1 MNDYAPFIERAF
13 ALEPREG
20 SYVIENIEGEVPDF
34 VRGTY
39 YLNGPARFS
48 RGGFSYRHW
57 LDGDGMV
64 CALRFDRD
72 GVRFTNRFVR
82 SAKFVAEEE
91 AGRPIFRTFGTSFKN
106 DRMKR
111 RIALESPVNVS
122 VYPYQNSLLAFGE
135 QGMPWE
141 LDPVTL
147 ETRGEYNFGGALN
160 DISPFAAHPKFDSV
174 TGEMFNFGVAYSAAN
189 PHLNLYRFN
198 GGGKLIY
205 RKRLPLDYACS
216 IHDFCLSQS
225 YVVFYLSPYILN
237 MESLARDGRTLME
250 ALNWEP
256 QRGSRL
262 LIACRETGEQVAT
275 IPIGNRYCLH
285 LINCYEEES
294 RLVVDVLELDH
305 PIYDQY
311 QVVPDLFTDVCEGQP
326 ARFVIDVEGNELVK
340 TAVIDYPLAPDFPSV
355 VPCQFT
361 RPYRDFWM
369 LGISATGQPGRKF
382 FDQLVH
388 ANWSCAKACDVYHAP
403 PLHYLG
409 GEPIFI
415 ADPQDEKAGAI
426 ICQVFD
432 AQRIVSA
439 FAIFDAYN
447 VARGPIALLGLKEPI
462 HLGFHASFRS
472 STVNFRANEFG
483 RSTPCNSLGDKS

>member
-20 SYVIENIEGEVPDF
+20 SYVIENIEGEIPDF

-48 RGGFSYRHW
+48 RGDLSYRHW

-64 CALRFDRD
+64 CALRFESS

-91 AGRPIFRTFGTSFKN
+91 TGHPIFRTFGTSFKN

-111 RIALESPVNVS
+111 RIALESPANVS

-160 DISPFAAHPKFDSV
+160 DISPFAAHPKFDLV
-174 TGEMFNFGVAYSAAN
+174 TGEMFNFGVAYSSVG
-189 PHLNLYRFN
+189 PHLNLYRFSN
-198 GGGKLIY
+198 GGKLIY

-216 IHDFCLSQS
+216 IHDFSLSKR
-225 YVVFYLSPYILN
+225 YVVFYLSPYVLN
-237 MESLARDGRTLME
+237 MESLTRDGQTLME

-262 LIACRETGEQVAT
+262 LIASRETGEQVAT

-285 LINCYEEES
+285 LINCFEEES
-294 RLVVDVLELDH
+294 RLMVDVIELDR

-326 ARFVIDVEGNELVK
+326 ARFVIDLNDRKVMQ
-340 TAVIDYPLAPDFPSV
+340 TAMIDYLLAPDFPSIA
-355 VPCQFT
+355 PSEFT
-361 RPYRDFWM
+361 QPYRDFWM
-369 LGISATGQPGRKF
+369 LGISATGCRGRKF
-382 FDQLVH
+382 FDQLAH
-388 ANWSCAKACDVYHAP
+388 ANWTCAKACDVYQAP

-415 ADPQDEKAGAI
+415 RDPNDEKGGKI

-432 AQRIVSA
+432 AEQVASA
-439 FAIFDAYN
+439 FAIFDAHN

-462 HLGFHASFRS
+462 HLGFHASFDPS
-472 STVNFRANEFG
+472 LSTFEQM
-483 RSTPCNSLGDKS
+483 SLGEERPATH

>member
-1 MNDYAPFIERAF
+1 MNDHAPLIERAF
-13 ALEPREG
+13 SLEPRER
-20 SYVIENIEGEVPDF
+20 SYAIEEIEGEIPEF
-34 VRGTY
+34 IRGSY

-48 RGGFSYRHW
+48 RGGLSYRHW

-64 CALRFDRD
+64 CALRFENG

-82 SAKFVAEEE
+82 STKFVAEEE
-91 AGRPIFRTFGTSFKN
+91 AGRPIFRAFGTGFED
-106 DRMKR
+106 DRLKR

-122 VYPYQNSLLAFGE
+122 VYPYHNSVLAFGE

-147 ETRGEYNFGGALN
+147 ETRREYNFGGALN
-160 DISPFAAHPKFDSV
+160 DISPFAAHPKFDPV
-174 TGEMFNFGVAYSAAN
+174 TGEMFNFGVAYSAVN
-189 PHLNLYRFN
+189 PHLNLYRFSDT
-198 GGGKLIY
+198 GKLIY

-216 IHDFCLSQS
+216 IHDFSLSQR
-225 YVVFYLSPYILN
+225 YVVFYLSPYLLN
-237 MESLARDGRTLME
+237 MESLTGDGRTLME
-250 ALNWEP
+250 ALSWEP
-256 QRGSRL
+256 ERGSHL
-262 LIACRETGEQVAT
+262 LIVSRETGEQVAT

-285 LINCYEEES
+285 LINCFETEG
-294 RLVVDVLELDH
+294 RLTVDVLELNH

-326 ARFVIDVEGNELVK
+326 TRFVIDVNGRELVK
-340 TAVIDYPLAPDFPSV
+340 TAAIDYRLAPDFPSV
-355 VPCQFT
+355 APRQFT
-361 RPYRDFWM
+361 QPYRDFWM
-369 LGISATGQPGRKF
+369 LGISATGRHGRKF

-388 ANWSCAKACDVYHAP
+388 ANWNCAKACDIYQAP
-403 PLHYLG
+403 PRYYLG

-415 ADPQDEKAGAI
+415 GHPQDEKAGAI

-447 VARGPIALLGLKEPI
+447 VARGPIARLGLKEPI
-462 HLGFHASFRS
+462 HLGFHASFDPS
-472 STVNFRANEFG
+472 LSTFEQM
-483 RSTPCNSLGDKS
+483 SLGEVRPATH